1 MVRVLR
7 SKFLGFNGKG
17 NVSFQILG
25 YKVQGLVRVQ
35 SSRFRVWGLGFG
47 VWGLGFG
54 VRGLGLKVKGLGS
67 RV

>member
-54 VRGLGLKVKGLGS
+54 I
-67 RV
+67 